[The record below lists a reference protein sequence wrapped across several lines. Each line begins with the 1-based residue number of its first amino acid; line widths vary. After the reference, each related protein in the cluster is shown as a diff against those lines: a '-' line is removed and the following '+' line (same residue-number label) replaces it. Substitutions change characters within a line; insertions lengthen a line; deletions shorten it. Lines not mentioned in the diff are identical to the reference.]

1 MKASIISIG
10 FGYEKGFLEDKSR
23 IYLCQKLFE
32 KGFNING
39 VFISE
44 EDSYKLQ
51 FFIKIALDKSDIVF
65 IISSSNTETD
75 LLIRET
81 ISESIGVPLVF
92 NESWLKTLKERYP
105 ENFQN
110 IKHFAKLPYNA
121 KPIKNKNGEFL
132 GFIKVLD
139 DVNKAI
145 VFLPDEK
152 NQLRDMLNLAFEYL
166 QVKDRVVYT
175 GIVRTYGLSLE
186 EINEFLSDFDNKFLN
201 ASPKGI
207 DIYLWDK
214 EIEFLKNKKS
224 VLSERIGKYIYAYQN
239 EEMEEVIGKLL
250 KEKGLTVSTAESSTG
265 GLIASRIVNVSG
277 SSTYFLGSIV
287 AYSNS
292 VKENLLKVS
301 DKILKTKGAVSEEVA
316 LQMAESVAK
325 LLDTNFGISDT
336 GIAGPTGA
344 TKEKP
349 LGLHYI
355 GLYFNGETKV
365 EKVIFK
371 GERNQ
376 VRLRISQHALNM
388 LRVKLL
394 SF

>member
-1 MKASIISIG
+1 MKASVISIG
-10 FGYEKGFLEDKSR
+10 FGYEKGFVEDKSR
-23 IYLCQKLFE
+23 ILLCQRLFE
-32 KGFNING
+32 KGFDLNG
-39 VFISE
+39 VYISE

-65 IISSSNTETD
+65 IISSADNEKD

-92 NESWLKTLKERYP
+92 NENWLKTLKERYP
-105 ENFQN
+105 EEFQN

-121 KPIKNKNGEFL
+121 KPIENRYSKFL

-152 NQLRDMLNLAFEYL
+152 SQLKEMLNLSFEYL
-166 QVKDRVVYT
+166 QVKSQSFYS
-175 GIVRTYGLSLE
+175 GIVRTYGINIE
-186 EINEFLSDFDNKFLN
+186 ELNKTLSDFDNKFFVE
-201 ASPKGI
+201 SEKGI
-207 DIYLWDK
+207 DIYIWDK
-214 EIEFLKNKKS
+214 QQEFLENKKV
-224 VLSERIGKYIYAYQN
+224 VLSERLGNYIYSFNN
-239 EEMEEVIGKLL
+239 EEMEEVVGKLL
-250 KEKGLTVSTAESSTG
+250 KEKGFTVSTAESSTG
-265 GLIASRIVNVSG
+265 GMIASRIVNVSG
-277 SSTYFLGSIV
+277 SSSYFMGSVV
-287 AYSNS
+287 AYANK

-301 DKILKTKGAVSEEVA
+301 PEILNTKGAVSEEVA
-316 LQMAESVAK
+316 LQMAKGVAK
-325 LLDTNFGISDT
+325 FLNTDFGISDT

-355 GLYFNGETKV
+355 GLYFNGETKA

-371 GERNQ
+371 GERNK
-376 VRLRISQHALNM
+376 VRLRVSQHALNM
-388 LRVKLL
+388 LRLKLL
-394 SF
+394 SL